1 MNAAKKTTKKRK
13 TNTAIKSK
21 TTSKK
26 AKIANEHVYDPTD
39 LDTFIAGFLRR
50 NPSEPE
56 FQQAVREV
64 AYDVFPYLHEY
75 PVFTE
80 KRIFERMTEPDRII
94 VFRVTWEDDAGNT
107 RINRGYRVQFNN
119 SIGPYKGG
127 LRFHH
132 SVNLSIIKFLAFEQT
147 FKNSLTTLP
156 LGSAKGGSDFNP
168 HGKSDREIARFC
180 NAFMTELY
188 RYIGPNVDVPAGD
201 IGVGGRE
208 IGYLFGQYKRLTGEF
223 ASGTITGKGLE
234 YGGSLV
240 RTEATGFGTVYFAE
254 HMLNHV
260 GETLTDRV
268 CVVSGSGNVAIHCA
282 LKLAEMGA
290 KVVTLSDS
298 TGFIHD
304 PDGLDEK
311 KIEYVSN
318 LKLVR
323 RGKLMEYAKRY
334 SKASYHPGMRPW
346 GVACSAAFPCATQNE
361 INLEEAKTLVGN
373 GCKIVTEG
381 ANMPSEEAAMKLFR
395 NKILF
400 GPAKAANAGGVA
412 VSGLE
417 MSQNTMRI
425 NWKED
430 ELDSRLKEIM
440 SGIHDQCLIYGET
453 KQGHINYVRG
463 ANLAGFMRVGKAM
476 LAHGV

>member
-1 MNAAKKTTKKRK
+1 MKRVSKSAAG
-13 TNTAIKSK
+13 SYDS
-21 TTSKK
+21 TSLK
-26 AKIANEHVYDPTD
+26 NF
-39 LDTFIAGFLRR
+39 LSGFERR
-50 NPSEPE
+50 NPQEPE

-64 AYDVFPYLHEY
+64 AHDVFPYLSEHQE
-75 PVFTE
+75 FTD
-80 KRIFERMTEPDRII
+80 KLIFERMTEPDRII
-94 VFRVTWEDDAGNT
+94 VFRISWEDDAGNM

-127 LRFHH
+127 LRFHP

-156 LGSAKGGSDFNP
+156 LGAAKGGSDFNP
-168 HGKSDREIARFC
+168 RGKSDAEVSRFC
-180 NAFMTELY
+180 KAFMTELY
-188 RYIGPNVDVPAGD
+188 RFIGPNVDVPAGD

-208 IGYLFGQYKRLTGEF
+208 VGYLFGQYKRLTGEF

-254 HMLNHV
+254 YMLNHRDSSLK
-260 GETLTDRV
+260 GLK
-268 CVVSGSGNVAIHCA
+268 CCVSGAGNVALHCA
-282 LKLAEMGA
+282 IKLNELGA
-290 KVVTLSDS
+290 QVLTLSDS

-304 PDGLDEK
+304 PQGFDRAKLDHLHDLKFNQRQSIAAYVK
-311 KIEYVSN
+311 KHP
-318 LKLVR
+318 
-323 RGKLMEYAKRY
+323 
-334 SKASYHPGMRPW
+334 KASFHAGKRPW
-346 GVACSAAFPCATQNE
+346 GVKCDAAFPCATQNE
-361 INLEEAKTLVGN
+361 ISFAEAKTLLAN
-373 GCKIVTEG
+373 GCRLVAEG
-381 ANMPSEEAAMKLFR
+381 ANMPSEEKAMQLFR
-395 NKILF
+395 KKILF

-425 NWKED
+425 NWTET

-440 SGIHDQCLIYGET
+440 KEIHNQCLDYG
-453 KQGHINYVRG
+453 KAAKRVDYVRG
-463 ANLAGFMRVGKAM
+463 ANLAGFARVGRAM

>member
-1 MNAAKKTTKKRK
+1 MK
-13 TNTAIKSK
+13 
-21 TTSKK
+21 KK
-26 AKIANEHVYDPTD
+26 AKVKTPAKKASKTRAKSRAKAYDPKH
-39 LDTFIAGFLRR
+39 LETFLTGFTRR
-50 NPSEPE
+50 NPHEPE

-64 AYDVFPYLHEY
+64 ATDVYPYLKDH
-75 PVFTE
+75 PDFTDNL
-80 KRIFERMTEPDRII
+80 IFERMTEPDRII
-94 VFRVTWEDDAGNT
+94 VFRVSWEDDNGNM

-127 LRFHH
+127 LRFHN

-168 HGKSDREIARFC
+168 HLKSDNEIARFC
-180 NAFMTELY
+180 KAFMTELF
-188 RYIGPNVDVPAGD
+188 RFIGPNVDVPAGD

-254 HMLNHV
+254 HMLANV
-260 GETLTDRV
+260 GQNIDGMTCL
-268 CVVSGSGNVAIHCA
+268 VSGAGNVALHCA
-282 LKLAEMGA
+282 LKLAELGA

-298 TGFIHD
+298 SGFIHD
-304 PDGLDEK
+304 PDGLDQS
-311 KIEYVSN
+311 KIAYVTN
-318 LKLVR
+318 LKLVK
-323 RGKLMEYAKRY
+323 RGSLSEYVKRY
-334 SKASYHPGMRPW
+334 NKAKFHAGKRPW
-346 GVACSAAFPCATQNE
+346 GVKCGAAFPCATQNE
-361 INLEEAKTLVGN
+361 IGLEDAKTLLSN
-373 GCKIVTEG
+373 GCKLVAEG
-381 ANMPSEEAAMKLFR
+381 ANMPSEEQAMKLFR
-395 NKILF
+395 DNILF

-425 NWKED
+425 AWKED
-430 ELDSRLKEIM
+430 ELDFRLKEIM
-440 SGIHDQCLIYGET
+440 SGIHDQCMVYGEER
-453 KQGHINYVRG
+453 GRVNYVRG
-463 ANLAGFMRVGKAM
+463 ANLAGFMRVGRAM

>member
-1 MNAAKKTTKKRK
+1 MPRSAAAK
-13 TNTAIKSK
+13 SSSYDS
-21 TTSKK
+21 TSLK
-26 AKIANEHVYDPTD
+26 NF
-39 LDTFIAGFLRR
+39 LAGFERR
-50 NPSEPE
+50 NPQEPE

-64 AYDVFPYLHEY
+64 AHDVFPYLAEHAE
-75 PVFTE
+75 FTD
-80 KRIFERMTEPDRII
+80 KLVFERMTEPDRII
-94 VFRVTWEDDAGNT
+94 VFRVSWEDDAGNM

-127 LRFHH
+127 LRFHA

-156 LGSAKGGSDFNP
+156 LGAAKGGADFNP
-168 HGKSDREIARFC
+168 RGKSDAEIARFC
-180 NAFMTELY
+180 KAFMTELH
-188 RYIGPNVDVPAGD
+188 RFIGPNVDVPAGD

-254 HMLNHV
+254 HMFNHR
-260 GETLTDRV
+260 GASLKGLK
-268 CVVSGSGNVAIHCA
+268 CCVSGAGNVALHCA
-282 LKLAEMGA
+282 LKLSEMGA
-290 KVVTLSDS
+290 KVLTLSDS

-304 PDGLDEK
+304 PQGFDRG
-311 KIEYVSN
+311 KIEHLHEIKFGKRGSVGAYV
-318 LKLVR
+318 K
-323 RGKLMEYAKRY
+323 KHP
-334 SKASYHPGMRPW
+334 KASFHAGKRPW
-346 GVACSAAFPCATQNE
+346 GVTCDAAFPCATQNE
-361 INLEEAKTLVGN
+361 ISLAEAKKLIAN
-373 GCKIVTEG
+373 GCQLVSEG
-381 ANMPSEEAAMKLFR
+381 ANMPSEEKAMQLFR
-395 NKILF
+395 KRILF

-417 MSQNTMRI
+417 MSQNTMRL
-425 NWKED
+425 NWTEA

-440 SGIHDQCLIYGET
+440 KDIHNQCLEYG
-453 KQGHINYVRG
+453 GGGRRIDYVRG
-463 ANLAGFMRVGKAM
+463 ANLAGFVRVGRAM